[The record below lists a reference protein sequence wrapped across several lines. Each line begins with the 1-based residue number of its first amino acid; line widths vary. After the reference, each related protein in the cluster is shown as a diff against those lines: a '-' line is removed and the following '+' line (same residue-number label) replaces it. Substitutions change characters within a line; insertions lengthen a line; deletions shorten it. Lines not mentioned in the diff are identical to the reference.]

1 MKPRLFL
8 VLLGLALF
16 LLAVAAWALQGVR
29 WALSA
34 PLRPRVAAAGS
45 ALALP
50 LVFLGRP
57 F

>member
-8 VLLGLALF
+8 VFLGLGLL
-16 LLAVAAWALQGVR
+16 LLAVAAWALQGLR
-29 WALSA
+29 WTLTA

-45 ALALP
+45 AVALP
-50 LVFLGRP
+50 LLLLGRP